1 MLLSHRQLHKENDMK
16 KLLAAALIAMVGIA
30 ASTSASAQ
38 YVRSYRY
45 HSYGYH
51 YGYGYHRSWVGP
63 AIAGAIIGGAVA
75 STINPPVVYAQPPV
89 VYAQPPVYVAP
100 QPVYVQPAPN
110 YYRGY

>member
-1 MLLSHRQLHKENDMK
+1 MK

-45 HSYGYH
+45 HSY
-51 YGYGYHRSWVGP
+51 
-63 AIAGAIIGGAVA
+63 GGAVA